1 VIAPAGL
8 FTLGHPL
15 FAVRE
20 ELRKLYEEVFEDNV
34 AILKRQVLRNV
45 LVRRR
50 FGPSFLRI
58 GAS

>member
-1 VIAPAGL
+1 M
-8 FTLGHPL
+8 